1 MEYTHDASQT
11 SSEGSMAGYSQEDS
25 RDSDDKSKSKAKS
38 YKSVVIKLE
47 YSSSPTDRLAAHY
60 ESCASQATH
69 ATPKTPGSTIQP
81 SEIMST
87 PAAPASTRHLSFHD
101 ISNKENAPLHFSP
114 SQSEQWSADPN
125 RVPANGDLSWRFSSS
140 SSFGAGSSSRRDSSL
155 STAHSSVSH
164 SASTSVSLGSRKS
177 GSIRSPLAAMHNGN
191 VVVPKTEECPPQHIN
206 GAIGARSNVE
216 SRALSKKPLSENG
229 PNTLSSRKAS
239 TSTTKTA
246 TKTSKTTA
254 TTKATRSRSTKTESE
269 SSKSGKTKT
278 QKAVSRAS
286 TSAKASATQ
295 AAATQTTKTIPLK
308 TNRNSPVT
316 EIKTDSFSPQDDTRV
331 SSSESPEPRA
341 KGQGRHV
348 KRAVCYRR
356 SKEGCWT
363 CRIRRKKCDEARP
376 SCWTCRKLGIP
387 CEGYAERKPEFM
399 VNAQVAAKY
408 KAYVHRLI
416 VDFKTAR
423 SSIEGYRRQ
432 STHSSERHDTK
443 SPECQDTKGRT
454 RQDSAEPRPR
464 AVAPASAR
472 VIARLTVPSHT
483 PQRMRQHAPRNSGR
497 RSASASVANSSSS
510 HGHNATGR
518 SSSYSKTYSDPSS
531 IAAKS
536 SVSRI
541 LASPNGPST
550 RAPTPPSSTNAKT
563 ASPKPSVQP
572 GSAIASGRKTTPP
585 PTPPEFPVKRE
596 PSPISASFTS
606 TRTRSRR
613 LKPRQQ
619 STPSRETPFTS
630 GQPAPKRKRRF

>member
-25 RDSDDKSKSKAKS
+25 RDSEDKSKSKAKS

-87 PAAPASTRHLSFHD
+87 PAAPSSTRHLSFHD

-164 SASTSVSLGSRKS
+164 SASTSSVSLGSRKS
-177 GSIRSPLAAMHNGN
+177 SSTRSPLAAIHNGN
-191 VVVPKTEECPPQHIN
+191 VVVPKTEECPPQQFK
-206 GAIGARSNVE
+206 GAIGTRSKVE
-216 SRALSKKPLSENG
+216 SSALSKEPLSENV
-229 PNTLSSRKAS
+229 PTALSSRKTS
-239 TSTTKTA
+239 TSATKTA
-246 TKTSKTTA
+246 HKTSKAAA
-254 TTKATRSRSTKTESE
+254 TTKATRSRSTKTKSG
-269 SSKSGKTKT
+269 SSKSGKT

-286 TSAKASATQ
+286 TTARASTTQ
-295 AAATQTTKTIPLK
+295 AAATRTTKTIPSK
-308 TNRNSPVT
+308 TNRNSSVT
-316 EIKTDSFSPQDDTRV
+316 EIQTDSFSPQDDTRV

-348 KRAVCYRR
+348 KRAFCYRR

-387 CEGYAERKPEFM
+387 CEGYSERKPEFM
-399 VNAQVAAKY
+399 VNPQVAAKY

-416 VDFKTAR
+416 VDFKTAC
-423 SSIEGYRRQ
+423 SSIKDYGRQ
-432 STHSSERHDTK
+432 STHSSERHETE
-443 SPECQDTKGRT
+443 SPESDTKGRT
-454 RQDSAEPRPR
+454 RQDSAGPRPR
-464 AVAPASAR
+464 AVAPASTR
-472 VIARLTVPSHT
+472 VIARLTAPSHT

-497 RSASASVANSSSS
+497 RSTSASAANSSSS

-536 SVSRI
+536 SVKRI

-550 RAPTPPSSTNAKT
+550 KAPTPPSSTNAKT
-563 ASPKPSVQP
+563 ASPNPSVQP
-572 GSAIASGRKTTPP
+572 GSAVASGRKTTPP

-596 PSPISASFTS
+596 PSPISAPFTS
-606 TRTRSRR
+606 TRARSRR

-630 GQPAPKRKRRF
+630 GQPAAKRKRRL